1 MAEAVGLQAVTDA
14 FVMLG
19 LISAPEAAAVLEEA
33 GTAPRPR
40 GLPDARRGARSEDA
54 DYWLLRSRGPD
65 GLSFIPR
72 AVAAGPVRLATES
85 ADLCVEWLRV
95 SRADLRLQVDA
106 TAPGAGLPARHVG
119 LALADLALADDV
131 GTTYQMF
138 WDGGSGTSAAWVGD
152 VVAQPAPPDGVTWFE
167 LRALGSAERPRITLP
182 APLTVPTGTAAGPW
196 PTAGEAYLAL
206 LCVSDPPAAVGP
218 DRGRDVVA
226 AVAEALLAVG
236 AIPADSILLPQALGR
251 VKRSRHPVL
260 PTTWPSPV
268 RRPTPPDMRI
278 AICAALPFTAAVVV
292 IEGLSG
298 WGQDVQV
305 HLYGWPWVHSKRGPT
320 AIPSFTVRAIDDLGG
335 EHDGRPGSWH
345 EYGAGESRG
354 DFTLWPAVPVQARRL
369 RILVST
375 LWETAWADIE
385 LPLVA
390 AWPW

>member
-1 MAEAVGLQAVTDA
+1 
-14 FVMLG
+14 
-19 LISAPEAAAVLEEA
+19 
-33 GTAPRPR
+33 
-40 GLPDARRGARSEDA
+40 
-54 DYWLLRSRGPD
+54 
-65 GLSFIPR
+65 
-72 AVAAGPVRLATES
+72 
-85 ADLCVEWLRV
+85 
-95 SRADLRLQVDA
+95 
-106 TAPGAGLPARHVG
+106 
-119 LALADLALADDV
+119 
-131 GTTYQMF
+131 
-138 WDGGSGTSAAWVGD
+138 
-152 VVAQPAPPDGVTWFE
+152 
-167 LRALGSAERPRITLP
+167 
-182 APLTVPTGTAAGPW
+182 
-196 PTAGEAYLAL
+196 
-206 LCVSDPPAAVGP
+206 
-218 DRGRDVVA
+218 
-226 AVAEALLAVG
+226 
-236 AIPADSILLPQALGR
+236 
-251 VKRSRHPVL
+251 
-260 PTTWPSPV
+260 
-268 RRPTPPDMRI
+268 MRI